1 MTLAMQLA
9 GVAQTLGPIDS
20 LHSARASSSDLE
32 RAVLARNFALVVWDA
47 PHGSIHLAN
56 QAAAELL
63 GEPLSALPGRR
74 VSDLIAP
81 RDSVEDVV
89 TAIGSKVVE
98 DTRTERQIR
107 SPEGG
112 YRNVRVWSRTV
123 ELAETRFVV
132 SLIIPSTETARLGR
146 DPAAPWRDLAPVA
159 VGITDGAWRIE
170 QVSRDIQIDHRNEQ
184 RGMHRAL
191 APGPGSSR

>member
-1 MTLAMQLA
+1 MRPDRPRRRSNDACDATNRCRPSVGA
-9 GVAQTLGPIDS
+9 
-20 LHSARASSSDLE
+20 HRRASFRRSSSSDLE
-32 RAVLARNFALVVWDA
+32 HAVLACNFAPVVWDA
-47 PHGSIHLAN
+47 LRGSIHLAN

-81 RDSVEDVV
+81 RDSVERVL
-89 TAIGSKVVE
+89 TTIGSRVV
-98 DTRTERQIR
+98 DATRTERQIR

-123 ELAETRFVV
+123 ELAETRLVV
-132 SLIIPSTETARLGR
+132 SLIILLTETARLGR
-146 DPAAPWRDLAPVA
+146 DRVAPWRDLAPIA

-170 QVSRDIQIDHRNEQ
+170 
-184 RGMHRAL
+184 
-191 APGPGSSR
+191 